1 MGECSAGMYD
11 LIEADKKA
19 LKEALE
25 KEAKDFELI
34 RLLSARMLLVTRG
47 EDARDKAGVLKA
59 FKQHFIDTTLLNAY
73 FGTMLEGDAD
83 EKSIELAEEVIKLYE
98 SMDHTLK
105 FAREKELKAEAD
117 AKAAS
122 GVAVEENI
130 HFKDLSGV
138 ACPMNFVKTKME
150 LSKIKSGEVLE
161 ILLDDGAPID
171 NVPKSVA
178 GEGHKVEATTKEGNS
193 WRVRIVKK

>member
-25 KEAKDFELI
+25 KEEKDYELI
-34 RLLSARMLLVTRG
+34 RLLAARMLLVTRG

-59 FKQHFIDTTLLNAY
+59 FKTLFVDTTLLNAY

-98 SMDHTLK
+98 TMDNTLK
-105 FAREKELKAEAD
+105 FAKEKELAAAAAQASAQTETKA
-117 AKAAS
+117 
-122 GVAVEENI
+122 V

-150 LSKIKSGEVLE
+150 LSKIGSGDVLE

-178 GEGHKVEATTKEGNS
+178 GEGHTVEATTKEGNG

>member
-1 MGECSAGMYD
+1 
-11 LIEADKKA
+11 
-19 LKEALE
+19 
-25 KEAKDFELI
+25 
-34 RLLSARMLLVTRG
+34 MLLVTRG

-73 FGTMLEGDAD
+73 FGVMLEGDAD
-83 EKSIELAEEVIKLYE
+83 EKSVELAEEVIKLYE
-98 SMDHTLK
+98 TMDNTLK
-105 FAREKELKAEAD
+105 FAKEKEL
-117 AKAAS
+117 AAS
-122 GVAVEENI
+122 AQAQPETSA

-150 LSKIKSGEVLE
+150 LAKIKSGEVLE

-178 GEGHKVEATTKEGNS
+178 SEGHTVEATTKEGNG